1 MNHQTDG
8 YTHLYHTLAA
18 CMTEKDFLRRIK
30 LTAPDMAALLQTA
43 DTNRLAE
50 ALLAGTDERGR
61 FSAKK
66 VLALLQPQLDRF
78 CEPPAEGWLQHAYNH
93 VLGRLFPEKA
103 SGIPETPEQA
113 AAHLLLEV
121 LHHLRQARLGIV
133 QLLRR
138 PAQAAQ
144 LNDCQ
149 KCPDFFV
156 VHCPVRFLSL

>member
-113 AAHLLLEV
+113 AARLFLLQFLKGLYRFERET
-121 LHHLRQARLGIV
+121 L
-133 QLLRR
+133 
-138 PAQAAQ
+138 
-144 LNDCQ
+144 
-149 KCPDFFV
+149 
-156 VHCPVRFLSL
+156 PVRPDAGLCGTDTGGTQDIHR

>member
-78 CEPPAEGWLQHAYNH
+78 CEPPG
-93 VLGRLFPEKA
+93 
-103 SGIPETPEQA
+103 
-113 AAHLLLEV
+113 
-121 LHHLRQARLGIV
+121 
-133 QLLRR
+133 
-138 PAQAAQ
+138 
-144 LNDCQ
+144 
-149 KCPDFFV
+149 
-156 VHCPVRFLSL
+156 SLPLCTFRWS

>member
-1 MNHQTDG
+1 
-8 YTHLYHTLAA
+8 
-18 CMTEKDFLRRIK
+18 MTEKDFLRRIK

-103 SGIPETPEQA
+103 SGIPETQPVCFCCNSSKVCIVSSA
-113 AAHLLLEV
+113 RRFRSTRRWT
-121 LHHLRQARLGIV
+121 LRY
-133 QLLRR
+133 
-138 PAQAAQ
+138 
-144 LNDCQ
+144 
-149 KCPDFFV
+149 
-156 VHCPVRFLSL
+156 

>member
-8 YTHLYHTLAA
+8 YTHLYHTLAT

-66 VLALLQPQLDRF
+66 VLALHAVNPLLPQLPK
-78 CEPPAEGWLQHAYNH
+78 PPQPRLPLQ
-93 VLGRLFPEKA
+93 RLPK
-103 SGIPETPEQA
+103 PPQPRLP
-113 AAHLLLEV
+113 LLSPLT
-121 LHHLRQARLGIV
+121 I
-133 QLLRR
+133 
-138 PAQAAQ
+138 
-144 LNDCQ
+144 
-149 KCPDFFV
+149 
-156 VHCPVRFLSL
+156 STTT